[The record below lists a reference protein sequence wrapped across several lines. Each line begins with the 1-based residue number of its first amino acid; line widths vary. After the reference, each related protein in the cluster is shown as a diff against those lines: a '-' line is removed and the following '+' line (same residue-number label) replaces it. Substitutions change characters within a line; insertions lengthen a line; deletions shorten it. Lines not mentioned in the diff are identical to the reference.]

1 MSGASSQALI
11 EEPIRDPRERRR
23 LGEPAGID
31 SRRPIGSSIVFLLT
45 MVIVFELTRS
55 RLRELC
61 LAASLVLGAAPVLAG
76 CTNNDSS
83 THTGASAAGPCP
95 AAPVNVVVS
104 VDQWGDIVATL
115 GGNCAKVKTVLV
127 SSSVDPHDYQPSP
140 ADASYFSGS
149 QLVVVNGADYD
160 PWASRL
166 ATTTVPKVP
175 LISAAAVTETPDG
188 ANPHLWYS
196 PSAVTAVADA
206 VTDELTRLSPSAAGY
221 LATQRRKFTTDLKPY
236 NALIAKIK
244 AAATGKSYAATESI
258 FSYMADALGLLD
270 KTPAGY
276 RRAVANETDPSP
288 GDLNAFRTALSGRQ
302 IDVLVLNPQTEGSL
316 PDQIRTAAQ
325 ESGVPVVDAT
335 ETVAAGAKSFQS
347 WQIDQLTSLAR
358 ALNVRA

>member
-1 MSGASSQALI
+1 
-11 EEPIRDPRERRR
+11 
-23 LGEPAGID
+23 
-31 SRRPIGSSIVFLLT
+31 
-45 MVIVFELTRS
+45 MVIVFELTCS

-188 ANPHLWYS
+188 ANPHLWYK

-221 LATQRRKFTTDLKPY
+221 LATQRRKFTADLKPY

-288 GDLNAFRTALSGRQ
+288 GDLDAFRTALSGRQ
-302 IDVLVLNPQTEGSL
+302 IDVLVLNPQTEGAL

-325 ESGVPVVDAT
+325 ESDVPVVDAS
-335 ETVAAGAKSFQS
+335 ETVAARDKSFQS